1 MKKQGK
7 LIAFLSLASLSMV
20 TGGVLLSAQSN
31 NEHVIAETESV
42 TVYLKPNANWLADNA
57 RFAVYWFDNTSNGW
71 YDMYSFDEEG
81 FESGYYY
88 STLNL
93 SDASNTT
100 LIFCRMNPS
109 TTVNNW
115 DRDNKWNQTANMPFS
130 SENNVCVIQDGWWDG
145 GGEWKG
151 TILQQSDETYD
162 VYLRVVP
169 LAPYQTGISFDFS
182 YDGENGVIPNIHY
195 WTSNAT
201 TVGASVFPGVPMTPV
216 DGEPNLYKATISQ
229 TFDSVLFTAV
239 NGDGRINKT
248 NDLYSLSILPAYAE
262 DRIVGYSVGGDAKY
276 ESSDWSNE
284 FVYGGSWSTLSQPV
298 INDDIYTLWLN
309 RNNNWASDYT
319 YVYHFWNDL
328 GLDFEVYPR
337 EYIEFYG
344 VDTSTYLVRYD
355 LPSTIVGLNAQFKI
369 YDINGN
375 FVESTNTVIYNDG
388 DNAGVATIDVIE
400 GSGVFVNLRQKYY
413 ITNIMYAQIILSNYF
428 TCSPDAN
435 NGYGAFN
442 DVVANWNLAD
452 GIFDQES
459 YYDVEI
465 DDYAYNN
472 GNYQNDYQSGN
483 KTTKTSLL
491 AKYETMLS
499 LYNASSAS
507 NANMLAKI
515 DINNIQSLIL
525 FIAVSMSVVVLISAV
540 AIYNKNRNLN
550 SK

>member
-7 LIAFLSLASLSMV
+7 IITLLSLFTLSLV
-20 TGGVLLSAQSN
+20 TSGILLNAQSN
-31 NEHVIAETESV
+31 NEHAVAETESV

-71 YDMYSFDEEG
+71 YDMYNFVEEG

-88 STLNL
+88 SSLDL
-93 SDASNTT
+93 SDVANTT

-109 TTVNNW
+109 ALENNW
-115 DRDNKWNQTANMPFS
+115 DNKWNQTVNMPFS
-130 SENNVCVIQDGWWDG
+130 SGNNVCIIQDGWWDG
-145 GGEWKG
+145 GGEWNG

-162 VYLRVVP
+162 IYLRVVP
-169 LAPYQTGISFDFS
+169 LAPYETGISFDFS

-201 TVGASVFPGVPMTPV
+201 TVGSSVFPGVPMTPV

-239 NGDGRINKT
+239 SGDGRINKT
-248 NDLYSLSILPAYAE
+248 KDLYSLSILPAYAE
-262 DRIVGYSVGGDAKY
+262 DRIVGYSVGGDAI
-276 ESSDWSNE
+276 SQSGNE
-284 FVYGGSWSTLSQPV
+284 FVYSGSWATISQPV
-298 INDDIYTLWLN
+298 VTSDIYTLWLN
-309 RNNNWASDYT
+309 RNNNWADGYT
-319 YVYHFWNDL
+319 YTYHFWNDT
-328 GLDFEVYPR
+328 GVDFEVYPH

-344 VDTSTYLVRYD
+344 VNTSTYLVRYD
-355 LPSTIVGLNAQFKI
+355 LPSIIVGLNAQFKI

-375 FVESTNTVIYNDG
+375 FVESTNSVIYNDG
-388 DNAGVATIDVIE
+388 DNAGVATISVVDN
-400 GSGVFVNLRQKYY
+400 SGVFLNLRQKYY
-413 ITNIMYAQIILSNYF
+413 IINLMYAQIVLSNYF

-442 DVVANWNLAD
+442 DVVANWNLAE
-452 GIFDQES
+452 GIFDKEGH
-459 YYDVEI
+459 YDTEI

-472 GNYQNDYQSGN
+472 GNYQSDYETGN
-483 KTTKTSLL
+483 KTTSVSLK

-499 LYNASSAS
+499 LYNS
-507 NANMLAKI
+507 NVANGVNMLAKLNS
-515 DINNIQSLIL
+515 NNIQSIILLIS
-525 FIAVSMSVVVLISAV
+525 VSMSIVVLISV
-540 AIYNKNRNLN
+540 ISIYNKKRNLN

>member
-7 LIAFLSLASLSMV
+7 IITLFGLFALSLV
-20 TGGVLLSAQSN
+20 TSGVLLNAQSN
-31 NEHVIAETESV
+31 NEHAVAETESV

-71 YDMYSFDEEG
+71 YDMYNFVEEG

-88 STLNL
+88 STLDL
-93 SDASNTT
+93 SDAANTT

-109 TTVNNW
+109 ALENNW
-115 DRDNKWNQTANMPFS
+115 DNKWNQTANMPFS
-130 SENNVCVIQDGWWDG
+130 SGNNVCVIQDNWWDG

-169 LAPYQTGISFDFS
+169 LAPYETGISFDFS
-182 YDGENGVIPNIHY
+182 YDGENGVTPNIHY

-201 TVGASVFPGVPMTPV
+201 TVGASVFPGVPMTQV
-216 DGEPNLYKATISQ
+216 DGETNLYKATISQ

-239 NGDGRINKT
+239 SGDGRINKT
-248 NDLYSLSILPAYAE
+248 EDLYSLSILPAYTE

-284 FVYGGSWSTLSQPV
+284 FVYGGSWSTISQPV

-319 YVYHFWNDL
+319 YVYHFWNDT
-328 GLDFEVYPR
+328 GVDFEVYPR

-355 LPSTIVGLNAQFKI
+355 LPSIIVGLNAQFKI
-369 YDINGN
+369 YDIKGK
-375 FVESTNTVIYNDG
+375 FVESTDIVVYNDG
-388 DNAGVATIDVIE
+388 DNSGVATITVVD
-400 GSGVFVNLRQKYY
+400 GSGVFLNLRQKYY
-413 ITNIMYAQIILSNYF
+413 ITDVMSAQIVLSNYF

-435 NGYGAFN
+435 NGYGAFS
-442 DVVANWNLAD
+442 DVVTNWNLAE
-452 GIFDQES
+452 GIFEKED
-459 YYDVEI
+459 YRDVDI

-472 GNYQNDYQSGN
+472 GDYQSDYNSGN
-483 KTTKTSLL
+483 KTTKTSLKE
-491 AKYETMLS
+491 KYETMLS
-499 LYNASSAS
+499 LYNANVASSAS
-507 NANMLAKI
+507 LLVKL
-515 DINNIQSLIL
+515 DSNNIQSIIL
-525 FIAVSMSVVVLISAV
+525 FVSVSMSIAVLISVV
-540 AIYNKNRNLN
+540 AIYNKKRNLN